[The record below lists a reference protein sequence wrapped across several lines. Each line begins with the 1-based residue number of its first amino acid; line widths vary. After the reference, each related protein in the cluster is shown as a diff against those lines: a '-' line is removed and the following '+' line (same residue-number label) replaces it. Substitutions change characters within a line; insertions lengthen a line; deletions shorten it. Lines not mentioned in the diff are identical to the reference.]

1 MLAFVLLLVPAATG
15 CVAAATPW
23 RRWIGWLCTA
33 SLGFVL
39 VTGVVLAVLVVH
51 RPALSAFGGVLRVDA
66 LSAFMVIVIGA
77 IGLLAVCQSVRYL
90 EREVSSGRS
99 SARRAT
105 LYSVLVQGFI
115 TAMLLAV
122 VAGNVGVMWVAV
134 EATTIITTFLVG
146 YRRTRGALEASWKYV
161 IICSVGIALAFLG
174 TVLVYLA
181 ALHAGG
187 VTHVSL
193 QWTSLMSVAH
203 HLDPGVMRLAL
214 ALLVL
219 GYGTKV
225 GLAPMHSWL
234 PDAHSQAPAP
244 VSALMSGVLL
254 TVAFYVLLRFK
265 AVADGALGVGF
276 SRMLFVTAGLL
287 SLAVAA
293 SLLLSQRDYKRMLA
307 YHSVEHM
314 GLIALGAAA
323 GTPLAIAAVLL
334 HVLGHGLAKAV
345 LFLASG
351 EILIVEGTTE
361 IDQVK
366 ALLAR
371 RPALGGVFA
380 FGLVT
385 LLGLPPFSLFISELN
400 MLRAEV
406 HVGLGW
412 VSAISLVLMAVIFGS
427 VMSHGRHMLFGARP
441 DGEVAHK
448 SPLNV
453 SVPLIGG
460 LVACGAIGVLAWPLD
475 TLLRAAEMVVVK

>member
-1 MLAFVLLLVPAATG
+1 
-15 CVAAATPW
+15 
-23 RRWIGWLCTA
+23 
-33 SLGFVL
+33 
-39 VTGVVLAVLVVH
+39 
-51 RPALSAFGGVLRVDA
+51 
-66 LSAFMVIVIGA
+66 
-77 IGLLAVCQSVRYL
+77 
-90 EREVSSGRS
+90 
-99 SARRAT
+99 
-105 LYSVLVQGFI
+105 
-115 TAMLLAV
+115 
-122 VAGNVGVMWVAV
+122 
-134 EATTIITTFLVG
+134 
-146 YRRTRGALEASWKYV
+146 
-161 IICSVGIALAFLG
+161 
-174 TVLVYLA
+174 
-181 ALHAGG
+181 
-187 VTHVSL
+187 
-193 QWTSLMSVAH
+193 
-203 HLDPGVMRLAL
+203 
-214 ALLVL
+214 
-219 GYGTKV
+219 
-225 GLAPMHSWL
+225 
-234 PDAHSQAPAP
+234 
-244 VSALMSGVLL
+244 
-254 TVAFYVLLRFK
+254 VAFYVLLRFK

-412 VSAISLVLMAVIFGS
+412 VAAISLVLMAVIFGS

-475 TLLRAAEMVVVK
+475 TLLRAAAMVVVK